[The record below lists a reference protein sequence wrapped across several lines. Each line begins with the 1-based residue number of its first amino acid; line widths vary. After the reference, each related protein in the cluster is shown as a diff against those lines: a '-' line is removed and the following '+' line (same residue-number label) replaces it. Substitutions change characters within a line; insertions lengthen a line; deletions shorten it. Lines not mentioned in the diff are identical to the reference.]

1 MTALSLSCIWG
12 KTVAIKDMQT
22 LRDEGRVATNLTG
35 AELLL
40 CEQSGLSKVLTL
52 DTIHDWLESKCG
64 CAGGGAGNLCHF
76 GRIGSELG
84 MTEPE
89 PTFAEP
95 EDWEA
100 GRIRWNSAGT
110 ALLVDVYGH
119 AAHFDQLDVVIRIYA
134 CKAGAD
140 VLTQNPDGSRIL
152 LYSYAV
158 PESAV
163 LSSSGGLVG
172 TGTAI
177 SGFAC
182 NEIAHTKEP
191 NSEYGFINFSS
202 IEDAA
207 TCCWHG
213 TAEIPAEHLSAFNSN
228 FPDDNHLQIL
238 AAVIYADQVPIQN
251 PENGLFTH
259 GGILCGSMVL
269 EIPENTAGDCTPDSA
284 SAPGAYYDPVPGL
297 SVGDTVYATASIN
310 GAAAQTVA
318 WVVEYDTYGELLHG
332 LCNALALSYVRGS
345 GGIAD
350 WFVYHGTIHGG
361 DGTAGDPA
369 MPVTVALML
378 DTNPAHLDAVE
389 LLFGEAITL
398 HSCGAQYWPGL

>member
-119 AAHFDQLDVVIRIYA
+119 AAHFDQLDVIIRIYA

-269 EIPENTAGDCTPDSA
+269 EIPENTAGVISCAGAISSA
-284 SAPGAYYDPVPGL
+284 EFNFFSKNAPYVVELDGEVVETSGQPFGYGSAPELQALFEVNNDGFYKVRNLD
-297 SVGDTVYATASIN
+297 SVEHRVKLTP
-310 GAAAQTVA
+310 
-318 WVVEYDTYGELLHG
+318 ETY
-332 LCNALALSYVRGS
+332 
-345 GGIAD
+345 
-350 WFVYHGTIHGG
+350 
-361 DGTAGDPA
+361 
-369 MPVTVALML
+369 
-378 DTNPAHLDAVE
+378 NPAFPTVIDTTPFMSAE
-389 LLFGEAITL
+389 PNSTITIDPDTGVITFCL
-398 HSCGAQYWPGL
+398 AAGA